1 MTKKKSR
8 RLQEKRAAR
17 VTVSLLAA
25 TQCKQ
30 ELQKTTKKTIH
41 VYTVPTN
48 GKGVVYAVAVGRVE
62 AAGYVALSMDL
73 IGEPKKISDELAA
86 LKKEREELDC
96 RIAEIEAR
104 QQAT

>member
-1 MTKKKSR
+1 
-8 RLQEKRAAR
+8 
-17 VTVSLLAA
+17 
-25 TQCKQ
+25 
-30 ELQKTTKKTIH
+30 
-41 VYTVPTN
+41 
-48 GKGVVYAVAVGRVE
+48 
-62 AAGYVALSMDL
+62 MDL